1 MHIKWCSD
9 KIWPDFLQVHG
20 MLGAFFMFLIANNES
35 VTHYLEIIYVAV
47 ERANLFSKVAW
58 VHILYHYVL

>member
-1 MHIKWCSD
+1 MVQRQDMARLSTSTWDAWCIFSC
-9 KIWPDFLQVHG
+9 
-20 MLGAFFMFLIANNES
+20 FMFLIANNES

>member
-1 MHIKWCSD
+1 MVQQQDMARLSTSTWDAWCIFSC
-9 KIWPDFLQVHG
+9 
-20 MLGAFFMFLIANNES
+20 FMFLIANNES

-47 ERANLFSKVAW
+47 ERANLFSKVAS